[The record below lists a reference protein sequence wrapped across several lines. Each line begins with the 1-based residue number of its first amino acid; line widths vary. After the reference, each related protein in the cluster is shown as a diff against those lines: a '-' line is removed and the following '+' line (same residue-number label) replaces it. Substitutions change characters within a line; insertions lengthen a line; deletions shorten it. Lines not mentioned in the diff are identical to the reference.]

1 MRRVAQLDA
10 DCRIEPCRAAAEASD
25 LHANAAFRVALRMA
39 SAANYFKLKSSMLKL
54 FPQWHGGATGGF
66 AGTAAV
72 YYGFGE

>member
-1 MRRVAQLDA
+1 
-10 DCRIEPCRAAAEASD
+10 
-25 LHANAAFRVALRMA
+25 MA